1 MNNEEK
7 IKIRIGDRV
16 RFTDENL
23 HIDEPRWF
31 PEVGTIGVVMQDGVD
46 RSLRIQWKKGSTSL
60 NDDWWCPIQA
70 IEKVTSNPFV
80 IIRLDE
86 DDELKVVAKNVRT
99 GETAAAKCNPEDEFD
114 FAVGAKLALSRLFG
128 DEPKPKNNSGN
139 HNEIT
144 RKKFLEAL
152 IDVMGNGK
160 ISKALKDS
168 PILFLMIPV
177 IGKEI
182 EDRLFGKEAE

>member
-1 MNNEEK
+1 MPNEEK

-60 NDDWWCPIQA
+60 NDNWWCPIQA
-70 IEKVTSNPFV
+70 IEKVISNPFV
-80 IIRLDE
+80 IIQLDE
-86 DDELKVVAKNVRT
+86 DDERKVVAKNVRT
-99 GETAAAKCNPEDEFD
+99 GETAVARCNPEDEFD
-114 FAVGAKLALSRLFG
+114 FAVGAKLALYRLFG
-128 DEPKPKNNSGN
+128 DEPKSKNSSGN

-144 RKKFLEAL
+144 REKFREAL
-152 IDVMGNGK
+152 IDVMNNGK
-160 ISKALKDS
+160 TSEALKDE
-168 PILFLMIPV
+168 PILLLLIPL
-177 IGKEI
+177 IGHEI
-182 EDRLFGKEAE
+182 EERLFVKETE